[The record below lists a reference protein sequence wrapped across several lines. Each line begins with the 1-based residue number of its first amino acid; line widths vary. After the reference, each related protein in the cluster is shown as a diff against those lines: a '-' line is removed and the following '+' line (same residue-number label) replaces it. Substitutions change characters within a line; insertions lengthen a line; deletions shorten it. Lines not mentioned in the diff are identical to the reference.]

1 MENLPIRQAVLIS
14 DSSDSVSAVSV
25 ELSVQIQTQYA
36 VKHDTLTFRRRN
48 FLLNFST
55 PCI

>member
-1 MENLPIRQAVLIS
+1 MNKMRNKKGKDEEKLINGAKEI
-14 DSSDSVSAVSV
+14 DS
-25 ELSVQIQTQYA
+25 LSGTSKSQ
-36 VKHDTLTFRRRN
+36 KLRKRRLTFRRRN

>member
-1 MENLPIRQAVLIS
+1 MVTQLNVSQAH
-14 DSSDSVSAVSV
+14 
-25 ELSVQIQTQYA
+25 LSPLTDDHVHAAEHARSQQRP
-36 VKHDTLTFRRRN
+36 VFSLTFRRRN